1 MPNFTY
7 DQFRQEAERS
17 GLLGEFSAADLQLA
31 QRNPNAG
38 MSLLNYKRDWHN
50 ATTDAERNL
59 ANLGAEGIRTSYG
72 NYTGGGDGS
81 SFYQEWMSPNMFE
94 YASAPEYTSQ
104 YNGQMGDLLDQ
115 MINYGQFTYGEAPE
129 YTSRYDDTIQ
139 DLIGQILNNPDF
151 SWSAETDPLYG
162 EYRKQ
167 YIREGQRATEDALGA
182 AAAASGGLPSS
193 YAQTAAGQA
202 ANYYN
207 AQLTDMIPQLYQ
219 LAYDR
224 YLNDYQMLLSDLG
237 VVQGA
242 EANDYNMYLTDLQ
255 QYNTDR
261 NFDYGA
267 WLDRYNM
274 LSNNLSQSAALDDL
288 AFNRYLA
295 ELDQYNADRN
305 FAYGQYL
312 DEINSQTNQR
322 GEYVDMAQ
330 LAAQYGDL
338 RYLQDLGIDT
348 SRLTASSGYSGG
360 YSGGG
365 GGGGRDDD
373 AGGNGGTPSISAEQ
387 SSANA
392 NDLMNYISRIPGLT
406 NENRA
411 SMIVSAI
418 NNGEITEADAQ
429 RIANAMG
436 IDI

>member
-1 MPNFTY
+1 
-7 DQFRQEAERS
+7 
-17 GLLGEFSAADLQLA
+17 
-31 QRNPNAG
+31 
-38 MSLLNYKRDWHN
+38 
-50 ATTDAERNL
+50 
-59 ANLGAEGIRTSYG
+59 
-72 NYTGGGDGS
+72 
-81 SFYQEWMSPNMFE
+81 
-94 YASAPEYTSQ
+94 
-104 YNGQMGDLLDQ
+104 
-115 MINYGQFTYGEAPE
+115 
-129 YTSRYDDTIQ
+129 
-139 DLIGQILNNPDF
+139 
-151 SWSAETDPLYG
+151 
-162 EYRKQ
+162 
-167 YIREGQRATEDALGA
+167 
-182 AAAASGGLPSS
+182 
-193 YAQTAAGQA
+193 
-202 ANYYN
+202 
-207 AQLTDMIPQLYQ
+207 MIPQLYQ

-348 SRLTASSGYSGG
+348 SRLTASSGYSSG

-365 GGGGRDDD
+365 GGGGGDDDD
-373 AGGNGGTPSISAEQ
+373 AAGATPSISAEQ
-387 SSANA
+387 SANNA
-392 NDLMNYISRIPGLT
+392 YNLTATMQRIPGLT
-406 NENRA
+406 NENRVA
-411 SMIVSAI
+411 MIQ
-418 NNGEITEADAQ
+418 NLYNEGQITKDDRDQLLISWGYAA
-429 RIANAMG
+429 
-436 IDI
+436 